1 MKQPNQR
8 IIWLTGQ
15 PGSGKTELSK
25 ILYKHYK
32 KQGPTIIIDGD
43 DLREKTGNFDYS
55 KEGRDKNVTN
65 AQMLA
70 RFLYKSG
77 FNVIVAVVAPYRDL
91 RETFK
96 TEMAMHIFE
105 IYVRYSNQIRG
116 REEYFVNDY
125 QAPTE
130 RFLDLD
136 TTQDNPEQSAKK
148 IIKYVEA
155 EESALWTI

>member
-1 MKQPNQR
+1 MMQPTKR

-25 ILYKHYK
+25 LLYKHYK
-32 KQGPTIIIDGD
+32 KSGATIVVDGD
-43 DLREKTGNFDYS
+43 DLREKTGNFDYTA
-55 KEGRDKNVTN
+55 EGRNKNILN
-65 AQMLA
+65 AQLLA

-77 FNVIVAVVAPYRDL
+77 FTVIVALVAPYREL

-96 TEMAMHIFE
+96 TEMSEHMFE
-105 IYVRYSNQIRG
+105 VYVHYSDQIRG

-125 QAPTE
+125 QEPLS

-136 TTQDNPEQSAKK
+136 TTIDTPKQSAKK
-148 IIKYVEA
+148 IIKYIARKDSE
-155 EESALWTI
+155 L